1 MERAG
6 TGKSRFPAF
15 GGVLGAAIYA
25 LELIAIAASYFA
37 VAELDL
43 LLPSINPTAT
53 PLWPPTGLAL
63 ALILLRGYRIW
74 PAIVVG
80 GFFSTAVDGGALSEA
95 GCMALGTPIAA
106 LAGAWLINRWS
117 HGRETFAT
125 PRGVAKF

>member
-15 GGVLGAAIYA
+15 GGVLSAAIYA

-74 PAIVVG
+74 PAILLGSVASSAMAAG
-80 GFFSTAVDGGALSEA
+80 TLLESGAIGFGVLF
-95 GCMALGTPIAA
+95 AA
-106 LAGAWLINRWS
+106 LAGAWLIMRWS
-117 HGRETFAT
+117 DGARNLRNSPWHR
-125 PRGVAKF
+125 